1 MAIRWKQGDYI
12 RLGRAVA
19 EFNREIEKNEAV
31 ADRFGF
37 LGTKDYLPDK
47 VNYKDL
53 RDRIQ
58 TRQGLNA
65 YINSLKR
72 IKLPFAFNV
81 EQLENGELITTYE
94 KRELER
100 SRASYIKDINKQIGK
115 LEAQTKVNLGI
126 DADIDLPNAFKSI
139 KQKQLEAKLRDYK
152 KLYSLSGKDF
162 KRRARELGIN
172 VTELKYKRAYIFRQN
187 YMKVMREK
195 YSNYENFQSFLN
207 WANKHRNPIDFYE
220 SLPDTEFYPDDLT
233 YQSDNTFS
241 EEDFNGFLGS
251 LGIDYENEAT
261 KRRAL
266 KSKREYYKAQKQIQ
280 EAEKIIKENQ

>member
-19 EFNREIEKNEAV
+19 EFNREIAKNETETNK
-31 ADRFGF
+31 
-37 LGTKDYLPDK
+37 LHLPQTIDYRT
-47 VNYKDL
+47 L

-72 IKLPFAFNV
+72 IKLPGAFNI
-81 EQLENGELITTYE
+81 EKLENGELITTYE

-100 SRASYIKDINKQIGK
+100 SRASYIKDINKQIQK
-115 LEAQTKVNLGI
+115 LENQTKINLGI
-126 DADIDLPNAFKSI
+126 DSDIELPNAFKSI

-162 KRRARELGIN
+162 RRRARELGIN

-195 YSNYENFQSFLN
+195 YSSYENFQSFLN
-207 WANKHRNPIDFYE
+207 WANRHKNPIDFFE
-220 SLPDTEFYPDDLT
+220 SLPDTEFYPDDLH
-233 YQSDNTFS
+233 YQSDNTFN

-251 LGIDYENEAT
+251 LGIDVEYEAT

-266 KSKREYYKAQKQIQ
+266 KSKREYYKNQKQREEAAQIGKRYNVQ
-280 EAEKIIKENQ
+280 EIE